1 MYFPYLYSR
10 GEEANAISTI
20 CQNGFSSNTVVPIID
35 VSQEGTSSEAAR
47 KMIMKL
53 INNNQ
58 HFILLPN
65 SDTMISEYY
74 DKDFDRE
81 FYNYCIL
88 GSWNYFANDNRFNQE
103 AILYN
108 SISENFS
115 DNNKIAYHIF
125 LSEIFFI
132 VNSFISQYGSNKVVP
147 IFDAFKVWTPNA
159 NFPNQDIFLN
169 YAFCYKYKNLNYAG
183 FGDYT
188 ILSSLPPNN
197 TSANAQTIT
206 HTIHLTKESF
216 DDKNQKC
223 IVVRHFLT
231 TPSEEEDITTRSK
244 KTISKVRQSQSE
256 FLSTVG
262 LKEILN
268 VNGGTSLG
276 RYKRVGIM
284 HHIELMD
291 YIIKNY

>member
-197 TSANAQTIT
+197 TSANA
-206 HTIHLTKESF
+206 
-216 DDKNQKC
+216 
-223 IVVRHFLT
+223 VRHFLT